1 MDVRSDMKAN
11 HHVSGPLRNF
21 RLTEEGRKKARLLA
35 AGNFDVQANVRNN
48 HLNSHLKGRLAE
60 ADLQHLMVDK
70 HYITSAD
77 ADLELRSD
85 LKNTY
90 AVNGYVGNLRLNELR
105 KGGQVSLAE
114 GSFNVDATM
123 RGKRWMPSV
132 NGLFPHV
139 GPLSARHR

>member
-1 MDVRSDMKAN
+1 MQQRYVLSAWTDMDVRSDMKAN

-48 HLNSHLKGRLAE
+48 HLDSHLKGRLVE
-60 ADLQHLMVDK
+60 ADLQALGIVDK

-90 AVNGYVGNLRLNELR
+90 AVN
-105 KGGQVSLAE
+105 
-114 GSFNVDATM
+114 
-123 RGKRWMPSV
+123 
-132 NGLFPHV
+132 
-139 GPLSARHR
+139 

>member
-1 MDVRSDMKAN
+1 MYVTITLI
-11 HHVSGPLRNF
+11 P
-21 RLTEEGRKKARLLA
+21 
-35 AGNFDVQANVRNN
+35 
-48 HLNSHLKGRLAE
+48 HLKGRLAE
-60 ADLQHLMVDK
+60 ADLQALGMVDK

-123 RGKRWMPSV
+123 RGKRWMLQSMV
-132 NGLFPHV
+132 FPTC